1 MSTFKDKFKKTAEI
15 LGDSVKK
22 YAGKAGDYAK
32 EKYGELNDAYTKAG
46 EIEQKIEEQFSD
58 IHSEEYEETT
68 QDELQK
74 NQEIQECL
82 KAEMAKEE
90 HSASEKAFLGLRL
103 LGKKIQNLNYQNQA
117 AYEKF
122 DRMGIDD
129 WDEDRIRRKMDA
141 TTNIFEKNILRQK
154 LEEVRSND
162 EDD

>member
-1 MSTFKDKFKKTAEI
+1 MSTFKDKLKRTSKI
-15 LGDSVKK
+15 LGACAKK
-22 YAGKAGDYAK
+22 YAEKASDYAK
-32 EKYGELNDAYTKAG
+32 EKYSELNDAYTKAG
-46 EIEQKIEEQFSD
+46 AIEQKIEEQFSD
-58 IHSEEYEETT
+58 IHSEDYEETT

-74 NQEIQECL
+74 NQEIQERL
-82 KAEMAKEE
+82 KDEMAKQE
-90 HSASEKAFLGLRL
+90 HSASEKAFLGLRI
-103 LGKKIQNLNYQNQA
+103 LGKKIQSLNYQNQA

-162 EDD
+162 EED